1 MEIYSKLLHE
11 FQIDRAKMAAESV
24 EVIQSMIDIS
34 ADRLE
39 RLRTQCATSAELT
52 QQETRTLESKLIRMF
67 SELLLTKQKLPP
79 DHLALPQTNYDLKQW
94 LRVVGELFRDNHDFL
109 CES

>member
-1 MEIYSKLLHE
+1 
-11 FQIDRAKMAAESV
+11 MAAESV

-67 SELLLTKQKLPP
+67 SELLLTKQKLP

-94 LRVVGELFRDNHDFL
+94 LRVVGEFL
-109 CES
+109 

>member
-1 MEIYSKLLHE
+1 
-11 FQIDRAKMAAESV
+11 MAAESV

-52 QQETRTLESKLIRMF
+52 QQETRTLESKLVRMF
-67 SELLLTKQKLPP
+67 SELLLNKQKLTQNLTTQP
-79 DHLALPQTNYDLKQW
+79 TNYDLKQW
-94 LRVVGELFRDNHDFL
+94 LRVVGE
-109 CES
+109 